1 MKKFNLTIGLVLA
14 SISLTFGQINL
25 FGVNISSYLG
35 TNPETDYKKVEC
47 IKNNYFTT
55 ANYQYYPEKKMKFI
69 MFTDNQATQK
79 TSQMQNPKDYL
90 QQLGVEVSK
99 ALGLDSKVYG
109 QAQAVNSTND
119 QYYWIVKEGN
129 SYIITKL
136 TYSEFSQTNNLRV
149 FIFDADNEL
158 AKGFESLTKDE
169 GKDIALKL

>member
-1 MKKFNLTIGLVLA
+1 MKKFNLIIGLVLA

-35 TNPETDYKKVEC
+35 SNPETDFKKVEC
-47 IKNNYFTT
+47 TKNNYFTT
-55 ANYQYYPEKKMKFI
+55 AHYQYYPEKKMKFI

-79 TSQMQNPKDYL
+79 TAQMQNPKEFL
-90 QQLGVEVSK
+90 KQLGEEVSI

-109 QAQAVNSTND
+109 QAQATSSTND
-119 QYYWIVKEGN
+119 QYYWIVKDGH

-136 TYSEFSQTNNLRV
+136 TYSEYSQTNNLRV
-149 FIFDADNEL
+149 FIFDENSEL

-169 GKDIALKL
+169 GKDIAMKL